1 MQRRNTTGFRAA
13 VAAAGLLLGVS
24 FAPVAAKAPKL
35 AMLDRLADGAW
46 ELNYRTGN
54 ARDRICVHSGR
65 DLIQIRHRG
74 ASCRHVVVEEKP
86 NAVTVQYNCPGDGY
100 GRTSIRRETGE
111 LVQVDSQGI
120 ENGMP
125 FHLTAEARRVGE
137 CRGGAA

>member
-1 MQRRNTTGFRAA
+1 MQKRNRTGFRAA
-13 VAAAGLLLGVS
+13 VAVAGLLVGVS
-24 FAPVAAKAPKL
+24 FAPAIAKAPKL
-35 AMLDRLADGAW
+35 TMLDRLTDGAW

-54 ARDRICVHSGR
+54 ARNRICVHSGR
-65 DLIQIRHRG
+65 ELIQIRHR
-74 ASCRHVVVEEKP
+74 AAHCKHVVVEEKP